1 MNLKK
6 EEWTTLDEE
15 MKNRIFQILMQ
26 VRIPI
31 PFLFEGNN
39 IIEIAPFSERAAQR
53 LTEKIYDEISG
64 FG

>member
-1 MNLKK
+1 
-6 EEWTTLDEE
+6 
-15 MKNRIFQILMQ
+15 MQ

-39 IIEIAPFSERAAQR
+39 IIEIAPFSEMAAQR